1 MEEQL
6 KHFKLVKKV
15 DSTTHRTIPFL
26 PHTSIDLSILCEAS
40 PSMSPKRR
48 TGLMEGAYDPSN
60 LMVTNSFKAFD

>member
-26 PHTSIDLSILCEAS
+26 PHISLSVLFEAS
-40 PSMSPKRR
+40 PPMSPKRR

-60 LMVTNSFKAFD
+60 LMVANSFKAFD